1 MNVKIEELLPHR
13 TPFLFV
19 DQIISATHEEVIAVK
34 VFDDA
39 NQWLKN
45 SFPNHQ
51 YVPGTL
57 LIESIVQSG
66 GAAIRLLG
74 IAKEIF
80 VLSVIE
86 RAEFMNEVEYGKQLR
101 YVIKNIKISE
111 KLIKQSGIAYVD
123 GQQVMQAT
131 WMSVKAPTK

>member
-13 TPFLFV
+13 PPFLFV
-19 DQIISATHEEVIAVK
+19 DKIISATQEEVIAVK

-39 NQWLKN
+39 NEWLKN

-57 LIESIVQSG
+57 LIESMAQSG
-66 GAAIRLLG
+66 GAAIRFLG
-74 IAKEIF
+74 IAKDIF

-86 RAEFMNEVEYGKQLR
+86 RVEFMKEVEYGKQLR

-111 KLIKQSGIAYVD
+111 KLIKQSGIAYLD
-123 GQQVMQAT
+123 EQQVMKAT
-131 WMSVKAPTK
+131 WMSVKAPAK